1 MDPRKLFFILF
12 LLFAL
17 HSPAHSNAQTAEER
31 AEPLENDVIKIVHI
45 RFGVKDWSLLPKLN
59 APYTV
64 HALCKKKGTA
74 LVRQTMYNKKRP
86 YKTNIRTREC
96 IRPGDILI
104 LEFETIDVF
113 LGFTDKFDLPEE

>member
-1 MDPRKLFFILF
+1 MKHRKLFFVLF

-17 HSPAHSNAQTAEER
+17 HSPAFSSAQTAEQR
-31 AEPLENDVIKIVHI
+31 AEPLENNIIKIVHI
-45 RFGVKDWSLLPKLN
+45 RFGVEWNLLQKLN

-64 HALCKKKGTA
+64 HALCKKKRRA
-74 LVRQTMYNKKRP
+74 IVRQTIYKKKTP

-104 LEFETIDVF
+104 MVFETIDVE
-113 LGFTDKFDLPEE
+113 LGFTDKMDLPEE